1 MNKRTIISTL
11 IASGLVLL
19 AAGCGKQQSQ
29 MGGGAPQMPPPEVSV
44 VTIKAER
51 ATVSA
56 ELSGRTCAFLVAEV
70 RPQVGGIIQKRLF
83 EEGTDV
89 KAGDLLYQIDPALY
103 EAAYGKAKADLAKA
117 EAHAVPLR
125 TKVERNKKLVKA
137 NAVSQQNYDD
147 MLGELNTAEADIAV
161 AKSVLEAA
169 RINLAYTSVTAPIS
183 GRTGKSYVTVG
194 ALVTANHLLSLTT
207 IQQINPIYVDATQ
220 SSANFL
226 RLKQEIST
234 GLIKTEDSDKAKVK
248 LFLED
253 GTPYPQQGNLKF
265 RNVSVDQN
273 TGSFIL
279 RMVFPNPDNT
289 LLPGMFVRATT
300 EEGVIEHAIL
310 VPQQAVMRDMRGNPY
325 VILVD
330 KDGNI
335 LQSQLTLDRSIG
347 NKWLVK
353 SGLKPGDRVIVEGFQ
368 SLRPG
373 VNKVTPVDIE
383 TENAQKAKAAK
394 PGVSS

>member
-1 MNKRTIISTL
+1 MKKYTAILVSLTSL
-11 IASGLVLL
+11 IALL
-19 AAGCGKQQSQ
+19 PTGCGKQPP
-29 MGGGAPQMPPPEVSV
+29 GGGQMQMPPSEVAV
-44 VTIKAER
+44 ITVHAER

-83 EEGTDV
+83 EEGADV

-103 EAAYGKAKADLAKA
+103 QAAYGKAQADLARA

-137 NAVSQQNYDD
+137 NVVSQQNYDD
-147 MLGELNTAEADIAV
+147 MEGDLNTAEADIVV
-161 AKSVLEAA
+161 AKAALETA

-194 ALVTANHLLSLTT
+194 ALVTANHILPLTT
-207 IQQINPIYVDATQ
+207 IQQIDPIYVDVTQ

-226 RLKQEIST
+226 RLREEIAN
-234 GLIKTEDSDKAKVK
+234 GLIKIDNNEKAKAK

-253 GTPYPQQGNLKF
+253 GTPYPQEGEIKF
-265 RNVSVDQN
+265 RDVTVDQS

-279 RMVFPNPDNT
+279 RMVFPNPEHT
-289 LLPGMFVRATT
+289 LLPGMFVRAATQ
-300 EEGVIEHAIL
+300 EGVVEQAIL
-310 VPQQAVMRDMRGNPY
+310 VPQQGVMRDMRGNPY
-325 VILVD
+325 ALLVD
-330 KDGNI
+330 SSDKVI
-335 LQSQLTLDRSIG
+335 ERHLELDRCIG

-353 SGLKPGDRVIVEGFQ
+353 SGLKPGDRMIVEGFQ
-368 SLRPG
+368 RIRPG
-373 VNKVTPVDIE
+373 AAVKVIPVE
-383 TENAQKAKAAK
+383 AEPLQKSQAVK

>member
-19 AAGCGKQQSQ
+19 AAGCGKQQPQ

-265 RNVSVDQN
+265 RDVSVDQN

>member
-1 MNKRTIISTL
+1 MNKHTAILTL
-11 IASGLVLL
+11 ITSGLVLL
-19 AAGCGKQQSQ
+19 IAGCGKRPPQ
-29 MGGGAPQMPPPEVSV
+29 MGGAHQMPPPEVSV
-44 VTIKAER
+44 ITIKAER

-83 EEGTDV
+83 EEGSDV
-89 KAGDLLYQIDPALY
+89 KAGDLLYQIDPSLY

-183 GRTGKSYVTVG
+183 GRTGKSHVTVG
-194 ALVTANHLLSLTT
+194 ALVTANHLTPLTT

-234 GLIKTEDSDKAKVK
+234 GLIKTENSDKAKVK

-265 RNVSVDQN
+265 RDVSVDQN

-325 VILVD
+325 VILAD

-335 LQSQLTLDRSIG
+335 MQSQLTLDRSIG

-353 SGLKPGDRVIVEGFQ
+353 SGLKPGERVIVEGFQ

-383 TENAQKAKAAK
+383 TENAQKVKAAK

>member
-1 MNKRTIISTL
+1 MNKHNATLTL
-11 IASGLVLL
+11 ITSGLVLL
-19 AAGCGKQQSQ
+19 IAGCGKPPQ
-29 MGGGAPQMPPPEVSV
+29 MAGGPQMPPPEVSV
-44 VTIKAER
+44 ITIKAER

-137 NAVSQQNYDD
+137 NAVSQQNFDD

-161 AKSVLEAA
+161 AKSVLETA

-183 GRTGKSYVTVG
+183 GRTGKSHVTVG
-194 ALVTANHLLSLTT
+194 ALVTANHMLPLTT

-234 GLIKTEDSDKAKVK
+234 GLIKTENSGKAKVK

-253 GTPYPQQGNLKF
+253 GTPYPQTGNLKF
-265 RNVSVDQN
+265 RDVSVDQN

-325 VILVD
+325 VILAD

-335 LQSQLTLDRSIG
+335 TQSQLTLDRSIG

-373 VNKVTPVDIE
+373 VNKVTPVAVDIE
-383 TENAQKAKAAK
+383 TENAQKAIAAK

>member
-1 MNKRTIISTL
+1 M
-11 IASGLVLL
+11 
-19 AAGCGKQQSQ
+19 
-29 MGGGAPQMPPPEVSV
+29 PPPPEVSV

-89 KAGDLLYQIDPALY
+89 KAGDLLYQIDPSLY
-103 EAAYGKAKADLAKA
+103 EAAYGKAKADLAKE

-234 GLIKTEDSDKAKVK
+234 GLIKTENSDKAKVK

-265 RNVSVDQN
+265 RDVSVDQN

-310 VPQQAVMRDMRGNPY
+310 VPQQGVMRDMRGNPY